1 MNQKYMIYMYLLK
14 ARTFIALLLVIA
26 FFSVMVPNF
35 LTASNL
41 LIMTQHV
48 AITGLLA
55 IGMTL
60 VILTGGIDLSVGAVA
75 GICGMVAGAL
85 LTNGLPLWNGDI
97 LFFNVPEVI
106 LCVAIFGVL
115 VGLVNGAVITRFGVA
130 PFICTLGMM
139 YVARGSALLFND
151 GSTYPNLNGM
161 EALGNTGFA
170 TLGSGTLLG
179 VYLPIWLMIGFLV
192 LGYWLTTKTP
202 LGRYI
207 YAIGGNES
215 AARLAGVPIVKAKIF
230 VYAFSG
236 LCAAFV
242 GLIVASQLQTAHP
255 MTGNMFEMDAIGAT
269 VLGGTALA
277 GGRGRVTGSIIGAFV
292 IVFLADGMVM
302 MGVSDFW
309 QMVIKGVVIVTAVVV
324 DQFQQKLQSKVIL
337 MRRHEEKLAAIPPQR
352 RHLQLTGNDSHL
364 PPGLVPGSAKG
375 KNMQRDFQ
383 NKTVVIT
390 GACRGIGAG
399 IAERFARDGAN
410 LVMVSNAERVHETA
424 ETLRQRYQ
432 ADILSLQV
440 DVTDEAQVQSL
451 YEQAAARF
459 GTIDVSIQN
468 AGVITID
475 YYDRMPKA
483 DFEKVLAVNTTGV
496 WLCCREAAKYMVK
509 QNHGSLINTSSGQ
522 GRQGFIYTPHYAA
535 SKMGVIGITQSLAH
549 ELAPWNITVNA
560 FCPGIIESE
569 MWDYNDRVWGE
580 ILGTEQKRYGKGE
593 LMAEWVEGIPMKRAG
608 KPEDVAGLVA
618 FLASDDARYLT
629 GQTINIDGGLIMS

>member
-1 MNQKYMIYMYLLK
+1 
-14 ARTFIALLLVIA
+14 
-26 FFSVMVPNF
+26 
-35 LTASNL
+35 
-41 LIMTQHV
+41 
-48 AITGLLA
+48 
-55 IGMTL
+55 
-60 VILTGGIDLSVGAVA
+60 
-75 GICGMVAGAL
+75 
-85 LTNGLPLWNGDI
+85 
-97 LFFNVPEVI
+97 
-106 LCVAIFGVL
+106 
-115 VGLVNGAVITRFGVA
+115 
-130 PFICTLGMM
+130 
-139 YVARGSALLFND
+139 
-151 GSTYPNLNGM
+151 
-161 EALGNTGFA
+161 
-170 TLGSGTLLG
+170 
-179 VYLPIWLMIGFLV
+179 
-192 LGYWLTTKTP
+192 
-202 LGRYI
+202 
-207 YAIGGNES
+207 
-215 AARLAGVPIVKAKIF
+215 
-230 VYAFSG
+230 
-236 LCAAFV
+236 
-242 GLIVASQLQTAHP
+242 
-255 MTGNMFEMDAIGAT
+255 MDAIGAT

-337 MRRHEEKLAAIPPQR
+337 MRRHEEKLAAIPQR

-440 DVTDEAQVQSL
+440 DVTDEAQVQGL

-580 ILGTEQKRYGKGE
+580 ILSTEQKRYGKGE

>member
-151 GSTYPNLNGM
+151 WSTYPNLNGM

-337 MRRHEEKLAAIPPQR
+337 MRRHEEKLAAIPPTAPPPANRQRFTSSAGPGARLSEREKYATRFPEQNGGDHRRLPRHRRRHCRALCPRRRKPGDGLQR
-352 RHLQLTGNDSHL
+352 RARS
-364 PPGLVPGSAKG
+364 
-375 KNMQRDFQ
+375 RDRR
-383 NKTVVIT
+383 N
-390 GACRGIGAG
+390 
-399 IAERFARDGAN
+399 
-410 LVMVSNAERVHETA
+410 
-424 ETLRQRYQ
+424 
-432 ADILSLQV
+432 
-440 DVTDEAQVQSL
+440 
-451 YEQAAARF
+451 
-459 GTIDVSIQN
+459 
-468 AGVITID
+468 
-475 YYDRMPKA
+475 
-483 DFEKVLAVNTTGV
+483 
-496 WLCCREAAKYMVK
+496 
-509 QNHGSLINTSSGQ
+509 
-522 GRQGFIYTPHYAA
+522 AA
-535 SKMGVIGITQSLAH
+535 SALSGGYFIA
-549 ELAPWNITVNA
+549 
-560 FCPGIIESE
+560 
-569 MWDYNDRVWGE
+569 
-580 ILGTEQKRYGKGE
+580 
-593 LMAEWVEGIPMKRAG
+593 AG
-608 KPEDVAGLVA
+608 
-618 FLASDDARYLT
+618 RCHR
-629 GQTINIDGGLIMS
+629 

>member
-337 MRRHEEKLAAIPPQR
+337 MRRHEEKLAAIPPTAPPPANRQR
-352 RHLQLTGNDSHL
+352 FTSSA
-364 PPGLVPGSAKG
+364 GLVPGSAKG

-509 QNHGSLINTSSGQ
+509 QNHGSLINTSSGR
-522 GRQGFIYTPHYAA
+522 GDRGLSTRRTTPPAKWA
-535 SKMGVIGITQSLAH
+535 
-549 ELAPWNITVNA
+549 
-560 FCPGIIESE
+560 
-569 MWDYNDRVWGE
+569 
-580 ILGTEQKRYGKGE
+580 
-593 LMAEWVEGIPMKRAG
+593 
-608 KPEDVAGLVA
+608 
-618 FLASDDARYLT
+618 
-629 GQTINIDGGLIMS
+629 